1 MFCVTKPILERLLVP
16 MINVRG
22 LGSVVEAGRR
32 WALDERGTRTSC
44 EIYSCS
50 RGDVGGGRGRG
61 AVGASITSA
70 ESAGLTR
77 IWVTIVR

>member
-1 MFCVTKPILERLLVP
+1 

-44 EIYSCS
+44 DIYIFVRLEILSVDAQGVPHHRWGVNYQCGKCRVDAHLSYYCS
-50 RGDVGGGRGRG
+50 MDQG
-61 AVGASITSA
+61 A
-70 ESAGLTR
+70 
-77 IWVTIVR
+77 